1 VPNVKNNRKR
11 QLRRRGLAL
20 ACLCLALSVAA
31 ACTTPPPA
39 TSQPQLTYTHQ
50 AKIRLDVD
58 AIEIV
63 HTYAPPMQ
71 APNVEH
77 LFPTSPMKTAERW
90 ATDRLV
96 AAGASRTGVTAR
108 FVILDARVVEEKLPT
123 TGGIGG
129 YFTVDQG
136 ARYTATLEAR
146 LEIIDAQGKR
156 RAFAEAK
163 AFRDQ
168 TVPENASINKRE
180 DYWFLLTEDL
190 LKDFEREMETAIQT
204 HLAGFR
210 TAP

>member
-1 VPNVKNNRKR
+1 VPDVRSHRKR
-11 QLRRRGLAL
+11 PLRRRALAL
-20 ACLCLALSVAA
+20 ACLCLALSVNA

-39 TSQPQLTYTHQ
+39 TNQPQLTYAHQ
-50 AKIRLDVD
+50 ATIRLNVD

-63 HTYAPPMQ
+63 RAYTPPMRT
-71 APNVEH
+71 PNVEH

-90 ATDRLV
+90 ATDRLT
-96 AAGASRTGVTAR
+96 AAGAPGGAIAR

-123 TGGIGG
+123 TSGIGG

-146 LEIIDAQGKR
+146 LEIIDAQGTR
-156 RAFAEAK
+156 RAFAEAR

-180 DYWFLLTEDL
+180 DYWFRLTEDL
-190 LKDFEREMETAIQT
+190 LKDFDREMEAAIQT

-210 TAP
+210 AAP

>member
-1 VPNVKNNRKR
+1 VPDVRNNRK
-11 QLRRRGLAL
+11 QPRRWKSLVL
-20 ACLCLALSVAA
+20 TFLCFALSVGT

-39 TSQPQLTYTHQ
+39 ISQPQLTYAHQ
-50 AKIRLDVD
+50 AKIHLDVD

-63 HTYAPPMQ
+63 HAYVPPMR

-77 LFPTSPMKTAERW
+77 LFPTSPMKTVERW
-90 ATDRLV
+90 ATDRLA
-96 AAGASRTGVTAR
+96 AAGTSRTGRTAR
-108 FVILDARVVEEKLPT
+108 FVILDAKVVEEKLPT
-123 TGGIGG
+123 TGGISG

-136 ARYTATLEAR
+136 ARYTAALEAR
-146 LEIIDAQGKR
+146 LEIIDAQGTR

-168 TVPENASINKRE
+168 TVPENASVNKRE
-180 DYWFLLTEDL
+180 DYWFRLTEDL
-190 LKDFEREMETAIQT
+190 LKDFDREMETAIQT